1 MPKQLLIRPE
11 PKFPKPVPIAV
22 PRISPPFR
30 LNNFPPT
37 SASDILG
44 EALSPKFT
52 SSTCKKYGK

>member
-30 LNNFPPT
+30 FRLNNFPPT
-37 SASDILG
+37 SGSDILG

-52 SSTCKKYGK
+52 S

>member
-11 PKFPKPVPIAV
+11 PKFPNPVPIAV

-44 EALSPKFT
+44 AALSPKFT
-52 SSTCKKYGK
+52 S